1 MHAYRTSTKIKLGL
15 ILAAILIAAIS
26 LFYTN
31 ALADRV
37 TEQEQAAVRLWVRAI
52 EYQAQTNV
60 LNPHTANYDEISRV
74 LDEAESRGLIDD
86 QEARR
91 LGDAVNWAKTM
102 PPTEELD
109 FVFNEIIEPA
119 RFNVPAIITDSLT
132 GSLVV
137 WRNVKDDSSFTT
149 VETERRLL
157 GLVEQ
162 FDEENTPIRFEYQ
175 DGQVQYVHYGDSE
188 LARLIRWFP
197 PIQLGF
203 VALFI
208 LVGYLGFSYVRRSEQ
223 SNLWVGMAK
232 EAAHQLGTPL
242 SSMIGWIELLRLQR
256 EDDAEVMVVADELE
270 TDVERLRRVA
280 DRFEKIGSVPEL
292 SAMPLSPV
300 LEHVADYIRRRIPKS
315 GPNVSLDLYVP
326 SELGARLN
334 RQLFEW
340 VIENLL
346 KNALD
351 AMDGNGQII
360 VEARREGHD
369 AVIEVRD
376 TGRGIE
382 RTAQR
387 HIFRPGFSTKR
398 RGWGLGLSL
407 ARRIVVQY
415 HGGSLLLKESRP
427 GAGTTFEI
435 RLAAVDQSEIEP
447 SSQDGS
453 LLGATA

>member
-1 MHAYRTSTKIKLGL
+1 AELASLRTPQSPRRPRLSAYRTTTKIKLGL
-15 ILAAILIAAIS
+15 IVAAIVIAAAS

-37 TEQEQAAVRLWVRAI
+37 TQQEQSAVRLWVRAI

-60 LNPHTANYDEISRV
+60 VNPHAADFEALGRL
-74 LDEAESRGLIDD
+74 LDEAEASGLIDD
-86 QEARR
+86 ERAARFADA
-91 LGDAVNWAKTM
+91 LGWARTM

-132 GSLVV
+132 GEVVV
-137 WRNVKDDSSFTT
+137 WRNVDVDTTASF
-149 VETERRLL
+149 EENAAHLRDLAAA
-157 GLVEQ
+157 
-162 FDEENTPIRFEYQ
+162 FDEENEPIRFEYL

-242 SSMIGWIELLRLQR
+242 SSMIGWIELLRLSH
-256 EDDAEVMVVADELE
+256 EDDEQTMTVAAELE
-270 TDVERLRRVA
+270 QDVGRLRRVA

-292 SAMPLSPV
+292 TPTRLAPV
-300 LEHVADYIRRRIPKS
+300 LERVADYIRRRIPRE
-315 GPNVSLDLYVP
+315 GPRVTLDLYAP
-326 SELGARLN
+326 SDLVVALN
-334 RQLFEW
+334 AELFEW

-351 AMDGNGQII
+351 AIEGDGQII
-360 VEARREGHD
+360 VEARRRDGD

-376 TGRGIE
+376 TGRGID
-382 RTAQR
+382 RSAQR
-387 HIFRPGFSTKR
+387 HIFRPGFSTKK

-407 ARRIVVQY
+407 ARRIVVEY
-415 HGGSLLLKESRP
+415 HGGSL
-427 GAGTTFEI
+427 
-435 RLAAVDQSEIEP
+435 
-447 SSQDGS
+447 S
-453 LLGATA
+453 L